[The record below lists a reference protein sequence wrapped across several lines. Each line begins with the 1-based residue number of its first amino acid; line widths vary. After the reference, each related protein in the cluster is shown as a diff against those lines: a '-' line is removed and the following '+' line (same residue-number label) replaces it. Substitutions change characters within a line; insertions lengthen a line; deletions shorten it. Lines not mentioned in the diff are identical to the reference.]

1 MARDLAESGMERLLE
16 RAPELATS
24 IQGRFHDDPSFREM
38 CSDYAEA
45 LETLQRWQASDD
57 PHRAARVEEY
67 QELTRALEIEM
78 VTTLRAR
85 VGGGGS
91 ASPKG

>member
-1 MARDLAESGMERLLE
+1 MGRDLADSGMERLIE

-38 CSDYAEA
+38 CGDYAEA

-57 PHRAARVEEY
+57 PHKAARVEEY
-67 QELTRALEIEM
+67 QELTRALEIEIATALRLPTKGG
-78 VTTLRAR
+78 TT
-85 VGGGGS
+85 
-91 ASPKG
+91 

>member
-1 MARDLAESGMERLLE
+1 MGRDLADSGMERLIA

-24 IQGRFHDDPSFREM
+24 IQGRFHDDPNFREM

-67 QELTRALEIEM
+67 QELTRALEVEIAAALRLPTEGG
-78 VTTLRAR
+78 TT
-85 VGGGGS
+85 
-91 ASPKG
+91 